1 MDKQEKLLQ
10 GKLTQLDLRAKSK
23 GTFLLKYLHKVERL
37 KYMDMQKLLK
47 KLKKDTISNEYRLT
61 NYNFKM
67 FSKSYVGGYWCTN
80 LALFRYNEL
89 IKKDSN
95 NLYRITKKGLKYIDN
110 PFSKFIPPKNHT
122 KETWR
127 KHLKQIDAEQ
137 SKKWDEIARMQNLH
151 NELIEQ
157 KSLVN
162 KKDCLEAL
170 DYFAQ
175 IGFKDELSSD
185 RKHYFN
191 ILFRKVASDYNI
203 VIW

>member
-1 MDKQEKLLQ
+1 MNKQTSATYSIVYEM
-10 GKLTQLDLRAKSK
+10 RAKNK
-23 GTFLLKYLHKVERL
+23 GTFLLKYLNEIEPL

-47 KLKKDTISNEYRLT
+47 KLEKNVTTNNYRLT
-61 NYNFKM
+61 SCNFKM
-67 FSKSYVGGYWCTN
+67 FSKSYVGGYWGTN
-80 LALFRYNEL
+80 LGWLNSKEL

-122 KETWR
+122 EESWR
-127 KHLKQIDAEQ
+127 KRLKQNDAEL
-137 SKKWDEIARMQNLH
+137 KKQWREIKMMQNLH
-151 NELIEQ
+151 DRLKEQ

-162 KKDCLEAL
+162 EKDCVDAL
-170 DYFAQ
+170 NYFTE